1 MQYVYFQEHINKHVS
16 IDLYPPSFS
25 SFFLLLHMIEMDQAQ
40 HKHLYDRELAC
51 FQGILFHF

>member
-1 MQYVYFQEHINKHVS
+1 MQYVYFQKHINKHVS

-51 FQGILFHF
+51 FQGHF